1 MQRSEGVGGISNF
14 LNSCCK
20 FTEHRPMTP
29 PPPHP
34 PGKHN
39 HPSDPLPHRNFTGSA
54 RDACIHH
61 SYGRFGRSCVYC
73 IELKFLYIHVIYIV
87 KSLKQVS
94 DPLPLFALGGQHE
107 YKYTSYPSDTPPPSE
122 KLEPNMHLTDN

>member
-1 MQRSEGVGGISNF
+1 MQRSEGGGGISNF

-20 FTEHRPMTP
+20 FTEHRPMT

-54 RDACIHH
+54 RDAYMYIKHMEDLAV
-61 SYGRFGRSCVYC
+61 RVYR
-73 IELKFLYIHVIYIV
+73 IYVLYIMRESRVE
-87 KSLKQVS
+87 S
-94 DPLPLFALGGQHE
+94 DYNLHSKITIKRSRTPFPQYE
-107 YKYTSYPSDTPPPSE
+107 CKYTSYPSNIPPPR
-122 KLEPNMHLTDN
+122 KNWNRICI